1 MKQKHIATT
10 VVLAFG
16 ALAILFLCLGIGTS
30 ESSLDYSL
38 MPEGVEANLNN
49 GTLLVKHTDEANS
62 TIYTIPDNA
71 TLISLLQIESW
82 TSAEGSPTYTPTIVI
97 RIGEGYEVA
106 LYSDGL
112 ILVYNEYSGDGPDK
126 TYYTSSANAST
137 IAEHLQTNASIC
149 ESPWGAF
156 IN

>member
-1 MKQKHIATT
+1 MKPKHIAIT
-10 VVLAFG
+10 VVLAFC
-16 ALAILFLCLGIGTS
+16 ALAVLILCLGIGIS
-30 ESSLDYSL
+30 EESLDYSL
-38 MPEGVEANLNN
+38 TPEGVEANLNN

-71 TLISLLQIESW
+71 TLISLLQIENW
-82 TSAEGSPTYTPTIVI
+82 TAAEGSPTDIPTIVI

-112 ILVYNEYSGDGPDK
+112 ILVYNEYSGNRSDK
-126 TYYTSSANAST
+126 TYYASSANAST
-137 IAEHLQTNASIC
+137 IAEYLQTNASIC